1 MDLLINTISKSY
13 GEKKAVEGISFRFK
27 PGIYALLGPNGAGKS
42 TLMKMIYNLEEPD
55 NGSIG
60 FEDKDIHTLKSD
72 YFEKL
77 GYLSQE
83 WGYYPRFSVKF
94 CELFFCS

>member
-42 TLMKMIYNLEEPD
+42 TLMKMIYNL
-55 NGSIG
+55 
-60 FEDKDIHTLKSD
+60 
-72 YFEKL
+72 
-77 GYLSQE
+77 
-83 WGYYPRFSVKF
+83 V
-94 CELFFCS
+94 